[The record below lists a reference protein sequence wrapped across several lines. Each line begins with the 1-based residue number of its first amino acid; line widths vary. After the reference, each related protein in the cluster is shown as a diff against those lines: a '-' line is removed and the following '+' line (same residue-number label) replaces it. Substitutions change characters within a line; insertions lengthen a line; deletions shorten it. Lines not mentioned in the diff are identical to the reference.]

1 LVGTT
6 AIFPGFGFAW
16 YNKASCLFLE
26 SLMSSLCIRTYKYM
40 VFNGRENVK
49 ENLL

>member
-16 YNKASCLFLE
+16 YNRASCLFLE
-26 SLMSSLCIRTYKYM
+26 
-40 VFNGRENVK
+40 
-49 ENLL
+49 LLIIE